1 MNRVLLQPNGS
12 LIKSSQSPHPSL
24 AISNTFAL
32 SKLPSDYIAIMS
44 KEVYDNE
51 APSSNG
57 RATYV
62 EPATGMESKAGV
74 LNEAGEIYGNLE
86 TAEEYGYVTRG

>member
-1 MNRVLLQPNGS
+1 VA
-12 LIKSSQSPHPSL
+12 LIKYSQCPHPSL
-24 AISNTFAL
+24 TISHHIPTHTSL
-32 SKLPSDYIAIMS
+32 SLSLSNLPSDYIAVMS

-51 APSSNG
+51 APGSNG

-74 LNEAGEIYGNLE
+74 LNEAGEIYGSLE